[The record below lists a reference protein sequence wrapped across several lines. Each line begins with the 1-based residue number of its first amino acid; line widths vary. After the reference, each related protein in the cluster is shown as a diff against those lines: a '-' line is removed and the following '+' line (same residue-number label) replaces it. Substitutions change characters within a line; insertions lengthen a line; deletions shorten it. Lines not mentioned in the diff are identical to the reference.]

1 MFNAKQTTLNN
12 GIKLVTIKKE
22 TELIAV
28 HAAIKIGAIYE
39 SESEKGISHFMEHML
54 FKGTKARS
62 NEALNN
68 ELEERAG
75 EYNAYTDS
83 NSTVYSITS
92 LKSELEKAVELISD
106 MLQNSIFPDE
116 EIEKERGVILAEIR
130 SGRDDIEE
138 YSYDK
143 VHEIAFKRSPLRYN
157 TIGDEQIVK
166 AIDRKQLMDYY
177 EKYYV
182 PNNCF
187 ISIVSPYEHEKV
199 IDIVNKYFKNWMWK
213 EFAREKVVFEKN
225 IPIIKTNYKK
235 NIEQSTIVYLYTF
248 YDLSKEDELALKI
261 LNHKFGESSNSILF
275 REIREKRGL
284 AYDIYTDL
292 DLTNEVKTLI
302 IYTAVGKN
310 DIKET
315 IEAIDWCI
323 KAVKDETI
331 KFDENTVALMKKV
344 LNTAVAFT
352 IEDATDI
359 GNYVLHQIIDGDDIF
374 QFIKDMDN
382 LENIKEKNIYDVARK
397 VFNNP
402 TIHIL
407 KNQ

>member
-1 MFNAKQTTLNN
+1 MFNAKQIILNN
-12 GIKLVTIKKE
+12 GIKLVSIKKE

-28 HAAIKIGAIYE
+28 HAGIRIGAIYE
-39 SESEKGISHFMEHML
+39 KLNEKGISHFMEHML
-54 FKGTKARS
+54 FKGTKTRS
-62 NEALNN
+62 NEVLNS

-83 NSTVYSITS
+83 NCTVYSITS
-92 LKSELEKAVELISD
+92 LKSELEKAVDLISD
-106 MLQNSIFPDE
+106 MLQNAIFPE
-116 EIEKERGVILAEIR
+116 NEIEKERGVILAEIR

-138 YSYDK
+138 YSYDR
-143 VHEIAFKRSPLRYN
+143 VHEIAFNNSPLKYN
-157 TIGDEQIVK
+157 TIGDEQVVK
-166 AIDRKQLMDYY
+166 GIHRERLLKYY

-187 ISIVSPYEHEKV
+187 ITIVSPYEHEEV
-199 IDIVNKYFKNWMWK
+199 LRLVEKYFGKWIPRD
-213 EFAREKVVFEKN
+213 FAREKVITEKN
-225 IPIIKTNYKK
+225 IPIIKTSYKK

-292 DLTNEVKTLI
+292 DLTNDVKTLI

-310 DIKET
+310 DINET
-315 IEAIDWCI
+315 MEAIDWCI
-323 KAVKDETI
+323 KGIKDETI
-331 KFDENTVALMKKV
+331 KFDENTIALMKKV

-352 IEDATDI
+352 IEDATDL

-382 LENIKEKNIYDVARK
+382 LENINDKNIYDVARR

-407 KNQ
+407 KDQ